1 MMMMMRLRKQSETGV
16 DVKCKNSGRPDNNGI
31 MFTLRP
37 RRNSGGASVLNWWRP
52 SDNEHGPVLIASVLF
67 IFSSFA
73 WASLFSQIWR
83 GWLKVITNTQTSQSS
98 HNKRVRGSISAKF
111 GQVPETNAR
120 NVWVGCD
127 KEWRQG
133 IKVIFLDRQ
142 TLAWPN
148 PSYLRIVF
156 RSFTATNFG
165 SFCSTRVSL
174 KERATGPSDYKRLP
188 WPYSIDCGNRK

>member
-1 MMMMMRLRKQSETGV
+1 
-16 DVKCKNSGRPDNNGI
+16 

-98 HNKRVRGSISAKF
+98 HNKWVRGSISAKF

-165 SFCSTRVSL
+165 SFCSTVWRS
-174 KERATGPSDYKRLP
+174 ERLALLIIRGFLDRIQSTAAIESKLQFYLNLQARME
-188 WPYSIDCGNRK
+188 